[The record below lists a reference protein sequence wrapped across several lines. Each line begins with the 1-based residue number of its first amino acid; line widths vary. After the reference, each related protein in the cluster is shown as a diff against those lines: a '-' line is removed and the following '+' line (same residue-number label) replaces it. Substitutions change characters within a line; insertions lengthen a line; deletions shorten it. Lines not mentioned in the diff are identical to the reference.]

1 MVFTWALCGWA
12 AEGGRTYFF
21 KTCQWDSEGRSLFYT
36 NLEKKSKN
44 ALPSRLMGACRAT
57 GYLGIA
63 NLQEISMVKK
73 FATFN
78 YSVTFISAIE

>member
-1 MVFTWALCGWA
+1 MSPKVHVTPTSEKFEA
-12 AEGGRTYFF
+12 
-21 KTCQWDSEGRSLFYT
+21 KQWDSEGRSLFYT

-73 FATFN
+73 FATFRIR
-78 YSVTFISAIE
+78 T